1 MAFFL
6 GFVLTAYLHLPLIA
20 LAVLGTILAVA
31 VGMND
36 YQMSQ
41 LAGQRVAAA
50 ENGKESGAFYLDQE
64 EEEFFS

>member
-1 MAFFL
+1 
-6 GFVLTAYLHLPLIA
+6 
-20 LAVLGTILAVA
+20 
-31 VGMND
+31 MND

-50 ENGKESGAFYLDQE
+50 ENGKESGDFYLDQE